1 MKAIKPHAHCLQYL
15 RITIN
20 LMRIRSAPQLFCW
33 CHRFTD
39 SLIEPPSRLPRPWL
53 ICCWMVGTLY
63 IQYYTVFKKMHIYIY
78 MYTYI
83 CIYVLIHSIRDN
95 MCLYIGTFQS
105 KMDQKETYLG
115 KHWPSEEKD
124 IITAIHC
131 ALVLPA
137 KGPRFPNPDW
147 EQQGRLVPLYI
158 YDLAIPPS

>member
-78 MYTYI
+78 
-83 CIYVLIHSIRDN
+83 
-95 MCLYIGTFQS
+95 GTPPKKPTFGHFL
-105 KMDQKETYLG
+105 TVFTVFCHLFRP
-115 KHWPSEEKD
+115 WILRTILRP
-124 IITAIHC
+124 I
-131 ALVLPA
+131 L
-137 KGPRFPNPDW
+137 KGDHI
-147 EQQGRLVPLYI
+147 YI
-158 YDLAIPPS
+158 YIYIYWFFVCLCTRGVCVCVCVSDLMCSDKVLRRY